1 MLPLPDAAAHF
12 PLPTLTGSAA
22 LAPSPPLTPQLC
34 PPPSLQLHITP
45 PPLCRR
51 SVRRAAGME
60 GVGVPTGE
68 LVLVFFAVVLS
79 LLLTV
84 WVTVGVDED
93 AEPSRIMGVMITPA
107 MFYEFGVW
115 FLAGSCLVCG
125 FLPLGLMFSGRVS
138 LDATATALTGLL
150 PAVIVLLG
158 DDVRLL
164 KARAYMR
171 KTPTLRTDAAL
182 RFLRLGAVDVRRV
195 VFSDPDIE
203 TPPEEAE
210 YTLCRDA
217 KDDEQYTTVHHL
229 YSQPPEG
236 DSQRRCFV
244 VCHVP
249 GRKEKVQQIDS
260 GLSSR
265 CFNDGSNRF
274 WQDATGTELV
284 WPREGW
290 RSNVTDTPS
299 RAETPPRDETPGQD
313 ETPPQVVT
321 PPLDAYQT
329 HFWWGKVH
337 VPRPYPVNV
346 VHLTKF
352 DRNHPPLRWWLS
364 LTNAAHVVAT
374 PSRVYLEG
382 QDTAVAALALAVDLV
397 VAGDLVLHYFEDYL
411 RSLVRS
417 PHFLKSLDTTA
428 ATCNQFFEKVGLA
441 NQWGP
446 ISASSSSFA
455 TPDGFSKCTRG
466 QKYGMVFFL
475 LTEASGNFAVEAGTA
490 LGLGTHLVDLLSL
503 KDSATRMPTEV
514 APSGAPVPPPRPDA
528 VEQKVLD
535 AIHKWLGAWKAR
547 DLPPRETIAGEA
559 GPRVEPL
566 DRVTVVRDS

>member
-1 MLPLPDAAAHF
+1 
-12 PLPTLTGSAA
+12 
-22 LAPSPPLTPQLC
+22 
-34 PPPSLQLHITP
+34 
-45 PPLCRR
+45 
-51 SVRRAAGME
+51 ME

-93 AEPSRIMGVMITPA
+93 AEPRRIMGVTITPA

-115 FLAGSCLVCG
+115 VLAGSCLVCG

-164 KARAYMR
+164 KARAHMR

-195 VFSDPDIE
+195 VFSDPNIE
-203 TPPEEAE
+203 TTPEEAE

-217 KDDEQYTTVHHL
+217 KDDERYTTVHHL
-229 YSQPPEG
+229 YSQPPKG
-236 DSQRRCFV
+236 DSQRR
-244 VCHVP
+244 
-249 GRKEKVQQIDS
+249 
-260 GLSSR
+260 
-265 CFNDGSNRF
+265 
-274 WQDATGTELV
+274 
-284 WPREGW
+284 
-290 RSNVTDTPS
+290 
-299 RAETPPRDETPGQD
+299 
-313 ETPPQVVT
+313 
-321 PPLDAYQT
+321 
-329 HFWWGKVH
+329 
-337 VPRPYPVNV
+337 
-346 VHLTKF
+346 
-352 DRNHPPLRWWLS
+352 
-364 LTNAAHVVAT
+364 
-374 PSRVYLEG
+374 
-382 QDTAVAALALAVDLV
+382 DTAVAALALAVDLV

-417 PHFLKSLDTTA
+417 PHFHKSLDTTA

-446 ISASSSSFA
+446 ISASSSSFG

-503 KDSATRMPTEV
+503 KDSATQMPTEV
-514 APSGAPVPPPRPDA
+514 APSGAPVPPPRKDA
-528 VEQKVLD
+528 VEQKVFD

-547 DLPPRETIAGEA
+547 DLPPRESIADEA